1 MFTQSLRLAVA
12 ATCAALLLAATF
24 VGAQDASSDP
34 GINRNAGSK
43 RQNNRVTPTAM
54 LERSDAFRRID
65 PDGAPPLALKANRQR
80 TLKADRAAALT
91 TVRQAAS
98 AITMESFGTGGGDV
112 FEAEPND
119 LVAQGISLPINV
131 FGKISLNGDVD
142 YFAFRALAGQQ
153 ITVEAFAA
161 RLTSSVLVPEI
172 ALFDSSGQ
180 LLTRSV
186 GDELVDPLL
195 RYTPQADGLLIVGIA
210 DVDDLGDVRA
220 DYLLNITRGI
230 DIEEQEPNNSV
241 AQSLTEVPATIF
253 GEVNGAS
260 DVDFYSFVGSA
271 GQTLIVDVDAEVLGS
286 RLDPEINLTDP
297 GSGVEFFFNDQ
308 YDGDDSRFN
317 IVLPHTGRYVIGIGS
332 FESSSRG
339 FYRLNASLVSS
350 EGAPMITS
358 VTRLA
363 KKSAEVVGT
372 GFSEGTVIEVNSR
385 RVKTSIITSGTLRAK
400 AKVKVG
406 HVVTVANPPDDR
418 RSNPLIV
425 P

>member
-1 MFTQSLRLAVA
+1 MSTQSLRRALAS
-12 ATCAALLLAATF
+12 TSAALLLAATF
-24 VGAQDASSDP
+24 VGAQDANP
-34 GINRNAGSK
+34 GITRDTSSK
-43 RQNNRVTPTAM
+43 RPNNRITPAIT
-54 LERSDAFRRID
+54 LERSDAFRRLD
-65 PDGAPPLALKANRQR
+65 AQGEGPLSLKASRERAQK
-80 TLKADRAAALT
+80 TDRPAAIAR
-91 TVRQAAS
+91 VRQPAS

-119 LVAQGISLPINV
+119 LLAQGISLPVNI

-142 YFAFRALAGQQ
+142 FFAFRALTGQQ

-161 RLTSSVLVPEI
+161 RLTSSTLVPEI
-172 ALFDSSGQ
+172 ALFNSSGV
-180 LLTRSV
+180 LLRSTV
-186 GDELVDPLL
+186 GDELNDPLL
-195 RYTPQADGLLIVGIA
+195 RYTPEADGVLIAGIA
-210 DVDDLGDVRA
+210 DVDDMGDVRA
-220 DYLLNITRGI
+220 DYLLNITRGV
-230 DIEEQEPNNSV
+230 DIEEHEPNNNL
-241 AQSLTEVPATIF
+241 AQSLSDVPATIF
-253 GEVNGAS
+253 GEINGAS
-260 DVDFYSFVGSA
+260 DVDFYSFVAGA

-297 GSGVEFFFNDQ
+297 DSGVEYFFNDQ

-317 IVLPHTGRYVIGIGS
+317 IVLPHTGRYVVGIGS

-350 EGAPMITS
+350 EGAPVITS

-385 RVKTSIITSGTLRAK
+385 RVKTSLISSGTLRAK

-406 HVVTVANPPDDR
+406 HVVTVSNAPDDR

>member
-1 MFTQSLRLAVA
+1 MFTQSLRRALAS
-12 ATCAALLLAATF
+12 TSAALLLAATF
-24 VGAQDASSDP
+24 VGAQDANP
-34 GINRNAGSK
+34 GIKTSSK
-43 RQNNRVTPTAM
+43 RPNNRVTPTIT
-54 LERSDAFRRID
+54 LERSDAFRRLD
-65 PDGAPPLALKANRQR
+65 RDGA
-80 TLKADRAAALT
+80 TLRASRPRAQKTDRSAALAR
-91 TVRQAAS
+91 VRQAAS
-98 AITMESFGTGGGDV
+98 AITTESFGTGGGDV

-119 LVAQGISLPINV
+119 LLAQGISLPVNV
-131 FGKISLNGDVD
+131 FGKISINGDVD
-142 YFAFRALAGQQ
+142 FFAFRALNGQQ

-180 LLTRSV
+180 LLRSSA
-186 GDELVDPLL
+186 GDELNDPLL
-195 RYTPQADGLLIVGIA
+195 RYTPAADGVLIVGIA

-220 DYLLNITRGI
+220 DYLLNITRGV
-230 DIEEQEPNNSV
+230 DIEEHEPNNSL
-241 AQSLTEVPATIF
+241 AQSLAEVPATIF
-253 GEVNGAS
+253 GDINEAS
-260 DVDFYSFVGSA
+260 DVDFYSFVASA

-297 GSGVEFFFNDQ
+297 DSGTEYFFNDQ

-339 FYRLNASLVSS
+339 FYRLNASLVSA
-350 EGAPMITS
+350 EGAPVITS

-372 GFSEGTVIEVNSR
+372 GFSEGTAIEVNSR
-385 RVKTSIITSGTLRAK
+385 RVKTSIISSGTLRAK

-406 HVVTVANPPDDR
+406 QVVTVANPPDDR